1 MVQLL
6 ACHLRRID
14 ASVGLEKWSR
24 SPDSAYH
31 LGALIAESASVGGE
45 MGRDDRLVEK
55 KIDGKQ
61 IYEGR
66 ILDLEVDRVL
76 LASGNEATREVV
88 RHKGAVVVLPLHADR
103 RIEFVRQYRYPMG
116 EVLLELPAG
125 KLDSGEEPIAC
136 AGRELAEETGWKP
149 IEIHELGSFFTTP
162 GFTDEVLHAF
172 VATPLEPAP
181 EAVQDPDEAIENVT
195 MTIEDALAG
204 CRDGT
209 IRDSKT
215 IATFFLAQLHGWI

>member
-1 MVQLL
+1 
-6 ACHLRRID
+6 
-14 ASVGLEKWSR
+14 
-24 SPDSAYH
+24 
-31 LGALIAESASVGGE
+31 

-55 KIDGKQ
+55 KIDGER

-76 LASGNEATREVV
+76 LASGKEATREVV
-88 RHKGAVVVLPLHADR
+88 RHRGAVVVLPLHEDR
-103 RIEFVRQYRYPMG
+103 RIELVRQYRYPMR

-125 KLDSGEEPIAC
+125 KLDPGEEPIAC

-195 MTIEDALAG
+195 MTIEEALAA

-215 IATFFLAQLHGWI
+215 IATLFLAQLHGWI

>member
-1 MVQLL
+1 
-6 ACHLRRID
+6 
-14 ASVGLEKWSR
+14 
-24 SPDSAYH
+24 
-31 LGALIAESASVGGE
+31 
-45 MGRDDRLVEK
+45 MGRDDWLVEK

-125 KLDSGEEPIAC
+125 KLDPGEEPIAC

-195 MTIEDALAG
+195 MTIEDALDA
-204 CRDGT
+204 CRSGE

-215 IATFFLAQLHGWI
+215 IATLLLAQLHGWI